1 MVVADGQGVPLG
13 VELASASPHEVT
25 LIEPL
30 LAQISVPRNGAGRP
44 RSRFPRLIY
53 DRAADSDPL
62 RDRLAKR
69 GIDLICPHRKNRK
82 KPKRQDGRKLRRYK
96 RRYRIERT
104 IGWLSSFRRLVTRYE
119 RKSSIDSEIV
129 QAIQQATKQK
139 DKASAVHMALNEYLR
154 LQKLRQ
160 LADLAG
166 TVELRY
172 SNDELEAM

>member
-1 MVVADGQGVPLG
+1 MAKGNIPVGLFY
-13 VELASASPHEVT
+13 ASYPSDCTYKLNSRATTVT
-25 LIEPL
+25 L
-30 LAQISVPRNGAGRP
+30 
-44 RSRFPRLIY
+44 
-53 DRAADSDPL
+53 
-62 RDRLAKR
+62 
-69 GIDLICPHRKNRK
+69 
-82 KPKRQDGRKLRRYK
+82 
-96 RRYRIERT
+96 
-104 IGWLSSFRRLVTRYE
+104 
-119 RKSSIDSEIV
+119 DSEIV